1 VASGNRF
8 GIDSLANSAG
18 TAEKD
23 DVHGQA
29 PFVKPTLAI
38 CNSYSDNRPTNGQAL
53 IQAIHESRPI
63 LTLLALFYQ
72 TGKATRFI
80 A

>member
-8 GIDSLANSAG
+8 GIDSLANSTA

-29 PFVKPTLAI
+29 PFCEANV
-38 CNSYSDNRPTNGQAL
+38 SYL
-53 IQAIHESRPI
+53 
-63 LTLLALFYQ
+63 
-72 TGKATRFI
+72 
-80 A
+80 